1 MMKETTETM
10 EVEPGEIV
18 ENSISEQDKDVLS
31 IYVGEDARHAFSDD
45 EHETE
50 LPVRSGNQSD
60 LKTATNFDWNH
71 REESRSFSRD
81 IYQNKSH
88 PKNFRSVGQKKFYN
102 RTTRGRRFASN
113 NWFRRPLRTFG
124 FDFRNR
130 KWRRERRKD
139 WSFFRH
145 QPRRLCRPLVFCS
158 TNEGYTLTNGSRWHT
173 SELVSLDTWI
183 DDVFD
188 AIQYLTDNACCQPD
202 DLENSL
208 IVYVPDD
215 LSWRR
220 MNDVISQ
227 YKNYWA
233 CTISLRKVHVE
244 VEGNTRWIPHHRDM
258 AERMLKELTP

>member
-1 MMKETTETM
+1 MMKETTESM

-18 ENSISEQDKDVLS
+18 EKSISEQDKDVLS

-45 EHETE
+45 EHVPDP
-50 LPVRSGNQSD
+50 PVLSGNQSD
-60 LKTATNFDWNH
+60 LKTATNFDH
-71 REESRSFSRD
+71 REKRRSVSRD
-81 IYQNKSH
+81 IYHNNSH
-88 PKNFRSVGQKKFYN
+88 NFRSVRHKKFHN
-102 RTTRGRRFASN
+102 RTTGGGRRFLSN
-113 NWFRRPLRTFG
+113 NWFRRPLHC
-124 FDFRNR
+124 DFRNR
-130 KWRRERRKD
+130 KWKRERRKN

-145 QPRRLCRPLVFCS
+145 QPRRLCLPLVFCS

-188 AIQYLTDNACCQPD
+188 AIQYLTDNACCQSN

-208 IVYVPDD
+208 IVYVPDE

-220 MNDVISQ
+220 MNDVINH
-227 YKNYWA
+227 YKNYWV

-244 VEGNTRWIPHHRDM
+244 MEGNTRWIPHHRDM
-258 AERMLKELTP
+258 AERMLELLTP